1 VNAKSSDNRVRSWTE
16 IKSSFVQLSDAR
28 KAVIIA
34 TVSFQLTVLT
44 RNEYPEDA
52 GDHSKSVTAMQSLNE
67 IQHTLIGYL
76 VSLLTDNKRRFPADV
91 LIDIEPEK
99 ALRAGFDN
107 EIRDSFLNCLAAK

>member
-52 GDHSKSVTAMQSLNE
+52 GDHSSLNE